1 MKKKLLLLLK
11 IALSVSIIASLGYY
25 IFDLAF
31 SHSSPFKHIVLPIVF
46 AILPALLLVKLFI
59 DDYKRAINS
68 AEQKLFKETQ
78 GAFDTDAKCRRKL
91 LFATYLFIKGKH
103 KRSIKILES
112 IKPKCEKTLD
122 YRATYLFLALNY
134 SAINKEA
141 HAITIYESAIKNGY
155 ATSAFYS
162 NLGHLYSRLQ
172 NDRKAHENYDQ
183 AIYLDPTNITAYHN
197 KAQLCFKEGD
207 YKESINLLTKA
218 LELNPKF
225 APSTTLL
232 AIIYALYGTSEEA
245 IAAKGKAIENGE
257 ASASIDRAVNYYRKN
272 LQ

>member
-1 MKKKLLLLLK
+1 M
-11 IALSVSIIASLGYY
+11 
-25 IFDLAF
+25 
-31 SHSSPFKHIVLPIVF
+31 
-46 AILPALLLVKLFI
+46 VKLFI

-134 SAINKEA
+134 SAVNKEA

-162 NLGHLYSRLQ
+162 NLGHLYSKEELSAE
-172 NDRKAHENYDQ
+172 AHKNYDL
-183 AIYLDPTNITAYHN
+183 AIHYDPKYITAYHN
-197 KAQLCFKEGD
+197 KAQLYFKENN
-207 YKESINLLTKA
+207 YEKAIELSEKA
-218 LELNPKF
+218 LDINQKF
-225 APSTTLL
+225 SPSTTLL

-257 ASASIDRAVNYYRKN
+257 ASASIDRAVKKSTMKSAFLGAFFIYQYVI
-272 LQ
+272 L